1 LIGTGLLAQR
11 AGDSV
16 RAIAQLSHAM
26 KVAPTDVGLLLLA
39 GALRQAGRNAEAEK
53 AYAEARQ
60 LSQDFGQA
68 QKVASQVA
76 LSLGVT
82 LN

>member
-1 LIGTGLLAQR
+1 
-11 AGDSV
+11 
-16 RAIAQLSHAM
+16 M